1 MNRLSTVILFA
12 SMLLLAACQK
22 PTTYRPTL
30 TPDEIRAEEAAQ
42 QQMVDEIN
50 AQGGSK
56 KNWQG
61 KPNARKQFERVA
73 AKIEEAGAD
82 VCREMGLPAQGRKC
96 YYYFDIKQEDVP
108 NAYADGENVVVT
120 SGMMR
125 FLEGDDELAVIIG
138 HELAHNF
145 MDHLNANNTNR
156 MAGALVGLL
165 LDAAAASQGI
175 NTQGGF
181 TQSGADMGHL
191 TYSAEFESE
200 ADYIGLYI
208 AARAGYNVKRAPG
221 LWRRMSIENPDA
233 IYNAQTHPSNA
244 SRYVA
249 LNKTIEE
256 IEYKRKNRVALLP
269 DMITTQA
276 EN

>member
-1 MNRLSTVILFA
+1 MVRAT
-12 SMLLLAACQK
+12 LLLITSLLLLTACQK
-22 PTTYRPTL
+22 PTTYRPAL
-30 TPDEIRAEEAAQ
+30 TPEEVRAEEAAQ
-42 QQMVDEIN
+42 QQMVDEVN
-50 AQGGSK
+50 AKGGSK
-56 KNWQG
+56 KNWKG
-61 KPNARKQFERVA
+61 KPDMRKQFERVA
-73 AKIEEAGAD
+73 SKIEEAGAD
-82 VCREMGLPAQGRKC
+82 VCRELGLPDKGRKC
-96 YYYFDIKQEDVP
+96 YYYFDIKQEDIP

-125 FLEGDDELAVIIG
+125 FLENDDELAVIIG

-145 MDHLNANNTNR
+145 MEHLEANNTNR
-156 MAGALVGLL
+156 MAGALVGLI

-208 AARAGYNVKRAPG
+208 AARGGYNIKSAPG
-221 LWRRMSIENPDA
+221 LWRRMSLENPDA
-233 IYNAQTHPSNA
+233 IYNARTHPSNA

-249 LNKTIEE
+249 LKKTIDE
-256 IEYKRKNRVALLP
+256 IDYKRKHRVALLP
-269 DMITTQA
+269 DVITQA